1 MDNQNTKTIEGGR
14 MAMQEEKGREGE
26 IEIIE
31 MQKEKTHLDGK
42 NRKCIAVS
50 QLPSWLYEGSIR
62 RTHIERMKREWTDG
76 GQLQGIK
83 IPTISRQKE
92 SGSILENEVKTL
104 KVLDADDAFP
114 ESSVKEVRL
123 KKFEPKEQRR
133 WEVVADAA

>member
-31 MQKEKTHLDGK
+31 MHKAKTHLDGK

-62 RTHIERMKREWTDG
+62 RTHIERMKREC
-76 GQLQGIK
+76 
-83 IPTISRQKE
+83 
-92 SGSILENEVKTL
+92 
-104 KVLDADDAFP
+104 
-114 ESSVKEVRL
+114 VKEVRL